1 MRKIEKRSIFCLILA
16 ALLGLG
22 LAFFCFQFVVDG
34 GDWASYPYNRHL
46 YNNSGQLKGGTILD
60 RDGDMLSTLDED
72 GNRIYN
78 DDAAVRRATLH
89 AVGDKN
95 GNIGA
100 GALTSFADKLSGYN
114 LLTGV
119 YSPLGTGNSLYL
131 TIDAYLN
138 NIAYQAL
145 NGMNGTVGVYN
156 YKTGE
161 ILCMVSTPTFDP
173 ANPPDIAADDPAWD
187 GVYVNRL
194 LSANSIPGSIFKVVT
209 INAAIE
215 NIPDLFQRK
224 WTCTGSVNIG
234 GEEVTCPHAHGE
246 QDIEEALANSCNG
259 VFGQLAVEL
268 GGETMQEYA
277 DAAGLTKSIKVD
289 GIQSSVG
296 KFDFSGNDNQLA
308 WSGVGQGQDTLCP
321 INMLQYMGAIA
332 NGGKAAVPRLIEKS
346 TTDYGLPTGIYYPHK
361 SAQLIDEKTA
371 GTIADMMHNNV
382 IETYGQDR
390 FPGMDICAKS
400 GTAEVGAD
408 KSPNAWFTGFLRDE
422 ATPYAF
428 IVLVE
433 NGGQRAAQRVRQ
445 AETQCQTARPRLR
458 HRRSGAARV
467 AARPQNHRT
476 GTAGR
481 PARPVPAVHHS
492 KRAGKRNRSARRPP
506 ADAHAAAA
514 RQYGLRYLQPAVFRP
529 QRRRECADRRK
540 AHRKAGRDL
549 FGRGTGGCCLVRAA
563 YRRQSRVRIPAG
575 TAVGTARS
583 ALARAARAEKNAV
596 RAPER
601 AGGAKRRHGRVPKR
615 RQCGRTCC

>member
-22 LAFFCFQFVVDG
+22 LAFFCFRFVVDG

-46 YNNSGQLKGGTILD
+46 YNNAGQLKGGTILD

-173 ANPPDIAADDPAWD
+173 TNPPDIAADDPAWD

-268 GGETMQEYA
+268 GGETMQKYA

-433 NGGQRAAQRVRQ
+433 NGG
-445 AETQCQTARPRLR
+445 
-458 HRRSGAARV
+458 
-467 AARPQNHRT
+467 
-476 GTAGR
+476 
-481 PARPVPAVHHS
+481 
-492 KRAGKRNRSARRPP
+492 
-506 ADAHAAAA
+506 
-514 RQYGLRYLQPAVFRP
+514 
-529 QRRRECADRRK
+529 
-540 AHRKAGRDL
+540 
-549 FGRGTGGCCLVRAA
+549 GGSSV
-563 YRRQSRVRIPAG
+563 AG
-575 TAVGTARS
+575 TVASQVLQAAV
-583 ALARAARAEKNAV
+583 EKAY
-596 RAPER
+596 
-601 AGGAKRRHGRVPKR
+601 
-615 RQCGRTCC
+615 

>member
-22 LAFFCFQFVVDG
+22 LAFFCFRFVVDG

-46 YNNSGQLKGGTILD
+46 YNNAGQLKGGTILD

-78 DDAAVRRATLH
+78 DDATVRRATLH

-138 NIAYQAL
+138 NVAYQAL
-145 NGMNGTVGVYN
+145 NGMNGTVGIYN

-234 GEEVTCPHAHGE
+234 GEEAKSGFAPEELPQAAAYAKGLAHIRVRGLMT
-246 QDIEEALANSCNG
+246 IPP
-259 VFGQLAVEL
+259 VAVEK
-268 GGETMQEYA
+268 GGNIPYFEKVHRLFVDISREMYDNKWEYISMGMSGDYA
-277 DAAGLTKSIKVD
+277 DAVRCGANMVR
-289 GIQSSVG
+289 VG
-296 KFDFSGNDNQLA
+296 SAIF
-308 WSGVGQGQDTLCP
+308 
-321 INMLQYMGAIA
+321 GA
-332 NGGKAAVPRLIEKS
+332 
-346 TTDYGLPTGIYYPHK
+346 
-361 SAQLIDEKTA
+361 
-371 GTIADMMHNNV
+371 
-382 IETYGQDR
+382 
-390 FPGMDICAKS
+390 
-400 GTAEVGAD
+400 
-408 KSPNAWFTGFLRDE
+408 
-422 ATPYAF
+422 
-428 IVLVE
+428 
-433 NGGQRAAQRVRQ
+433 
-445 AETQCQTARPRLR
+445 
-458 HRRSGAARV
+458 
-467 AARPQNHRT
+467 
-476 GTAGR
+476 
-481 PARPVPAVHHS
+481 
-492 KRAGKRNRSARRPP
+492 RNY
-506 ADAHAAAA
+506 
-514 RQYGLRYLQPAVFRP
+514 Q
-529 QRRRECADRRK
+529 K
-540 AHRKAGRDL
+540 
-549 FGRGTGGCCLVRAA
+549 
-563 YRRQSRVRIPAG
+563 
-575 TAVGTARS
+575 
-583 ALARAARAEKNAV
+583 
-596 RAPER
+596 
-601 AGGAKRRHGRVPKR
+601 
-615 RQCGRTCC
+615 

>member
-22 LAFFCFQFVVDG
+22 LAFFCFRFVVDG

-46 YNNSGQLKGGTILD
+46 YNNAGQLKGGTILD

-78 DDAAVRRATLH
+78 DDATVRRATLH

-138 NIAYQAL
+138 NVAYQAL

-224 WTCTGSVNIG
+224 WTCTGS
-234 GEEVTCPHAHGE
+234 
-246 QDIEEALANSCNG
+246 
-259 VFGQLAVEL
+259 
-268 GGETMQEYA
+268 
-277 DAAGLTKSIKVD
+277 
-289 GIQSSVG
+289 
-296 KFDFSGNDNQLA
+296 
-308 WSGVGQGQDTLCP
+308 
-321 INMLQYMGAIA
+321 
-332 NGGKAAVPRLIEKS
+332 R
-346 TTDYGLPTGIYYPHK
+346 
-361 SAQLIDEKTA
+361 
-371 GTIADMMHNNV
+371 
-382 IETYGQDR
+382 
-390 FPGMDICAKS
+390 
-400 GTAEVGAD
+400 
-408 KSPNAWFTGFLRDE
+408 
-422 ATPYAF
+422 
-428 IVLVE
+428 
-433 NGGQRAAQRVRQ
+433 
-445 AETQCQTARPRLR
+445 
-458 HRRSGAARV
+458 
-467 AARPQNHRT
+467 RT
-476 GTAGR
+476 GYRGSARQLVQRCVRSAGR
-481 PARPVPAVHHS
+481 RT
-492 KRAGKRNRSARRPP
+492 
-506 ADAHAAAA
+506 
-514 RQYGLRYLQPAVFRP
+514 
-529 QRRRECADRRK
+529 RRRNHAEI
-540 AHRKAGRDL
+540 
-549 FGRGTGGCCLVRAA
+549 RG
-563 YRRQSRVRIPAG
+563 
-575 TAVGTARS
+575 
-583 ALARAARAEKNAV
+583 
-596 RAPER
+596 
-601 AGGAKRRHGRVPKR
+601 
-615 RQCGRTCC
+615 CGRTDQVHQGGRHPVLGRQV